1 MDPRD
6 RSNRHEALPPPDA
19 GAAELSERLTAVI
32 RTEIDAHDG
41 AISFAR
47 YMELALYAPGLGY
60 YSAGHRKFGA
70 AGDFVTAPELSPLF
84 ARCLSRQCAQVLA
97 AMGGGSVLEV
107 GAGSGALAGELLATL
122 ASDAAPLERYLILE
136 VSADLRER
144 QQRAISQRNEALRCS
159 AEWLDRLPDRFR
171 GVLIANELI
180 DALPVHRLVRRH
192 GVVREMCVTW
202 TENRFDWCLG
212 EPRDDRL
219 AARVEQAAS
228 VSGDHDEYIFE
239 INLAAEDWLRSVA
252 DILDEGV
259 ILLIDY
265 GYPQREYFH
274 PQRHGGTVMCHYRH
288 RAHTDPLILPGLQDI
303 TAHVNFTALAE
314 TAHVA
319 GLEVAGFSSQSYFL
333 LSCGLL
339 EIAETDAVLEATGQ
353 VRLAQ
358 EVKRL
363 TLPGEMGERFK
374 VLALG
379 RGLASP
385 LLGFTLRDD
394 RIRL

>member
-1 MDPRD
+1 MNPRD
-6 RSNRHEALPPPDA
+6 TSGHREALPPPDA
-19 GAAELSERLTAVI
+19 AAAELSERLSAVI
-32 RTEIDAHDG
+32 RAEIDAHGG

-97 AMGGGSVLEV
+97 AMDGGSVLEV
-107 GAGSGALAGELLATL
+107 GAGSGVLAGELLATL
-122 ASDAAPLERYLILE
+122 TSDAVQLEKYFILE

-144 QQRAISQRNEALRCS
+144 QQSAISRRSDAFGCDV
-159 AEWLDRLPDRFR
+159 EWLDRLPERFR
-171 GVLIANELI
+171 GVLVANELI
-180 DALPVHRLVRRH
+180 DALPVHRLVRAR
-192 GVVREMCVTW
+192 GALRELCVTW
-202 TENRFDWCLG
+202 EKDRFDWCLG
-212 EPRDDRL
+212 EPGDERL
-219 AARVEQAAS
+219 VARVEQASAAA
-228 VSGDHDEYIFE
+228 GDLDGYVFE

-252 DILDEGV
+252 AILDEGV

-274 PQRHGGTVMCHYRH
+274 PQRRGGTLMCHYRH
-288 RAHTDPLILPGLQDI
+288 RAHPDPLILPGLQDI

-314 TAHVA
+314 TAHLA
-319 GLEVAGFSSQSYFL
+319 GLEVAGFVNQSYFL

-339 EIAETDAVLEATGQ
+339 ELAENDAELDVTAQ
-353 VRLAQ
+353 IRRAQ

-379 RGLASP
+379 RHSVSP

-394 RIRL
+394 RVRL